1 MATLLRVLNSNSIL
15 LIIVLF
21 VLAIICL
28 LIFAGITKLLNRGLQ
43 HINWG
48 RGMLSVVDTPLFRL
62 FKGNDIAVG
71 RHLLQM
77 GERTYGIGKV
87 FRKITLII
95 SLLLL
100 IAALLFLGKFLYTK
114 I

>member
-1 MATLLRVLNSNSIL
+1 MKGDGYGYT
-15 LIIVLF
+15 
-21 VLAIICL
+21 
-28 LIFAGITKLLNRGLQ
+28 ITGAEQ
-43 HINWG
+43 Y
-48 RGMLSVVDTPLFRL
+48 TPLFRL